1 MSDFVQWKESDVIS
15 RFGVPKDELVAFRKS
30 LNEGEHWERMPFGK
44 RPLRTCPIVYTESGW
59 AAVVHKFG
67 LIEVHAKIQAD
78 KPAEVVVMKP
88 AEADPE
94 LLEKA
99 DVLRCDY
106 PNRRIMLVKTE
117 SGKTT
122 FCNVF
127 DSRPFKPKMPIVV
140 KYRAGR
146 WYCEHRPTSILRLN
160 TLLKRNSQ
168 PQ

>member
-59 AAVVHKFG
+59 DADVQRFG
-67 LIEVHAKIQAD
+67 LVEVHATKE
-78 KPAEVVVMKP
+78 EVKVMKP

-94 LLEKA
+94 VLEAA

-117 SGKTT
+117 SGKSV

-140 KYRAGR
+140 KYRANR